1 MKRNSKHISL
11 LLWAL
16 TIRNTYIF
24 RQLIMLYLS
33 WPWLNLGIQPCV
45 WARKPDW
52 MPSQCQAGTSL
63 ASNSVSACKQR
74 VGSQVSSKLGSWLGS
89 QCQRIQGTPRLVQSS
104 TSDHVRAG
112 DAGRVWACW
121 GWATVGVPVC
131 WRGDG
136 AFRDVLVAWS
146 QANIFQLMNC
156 LTSMSPA
163 RVWLG

>member
-112 DAGRVWACW
+112 MFFSGPFFPFFCFYFCGIASKQVIITIILNAKYYQSI
-121 GWATVGVPVC
+121 
-131 WRGDG
+131 
-136 AFRDVLVAWS
+136 AW
-146 QANIFQLMNC
+146 
-156 LTSMSPA
+156 T
-163 RVWLG
+163 WL